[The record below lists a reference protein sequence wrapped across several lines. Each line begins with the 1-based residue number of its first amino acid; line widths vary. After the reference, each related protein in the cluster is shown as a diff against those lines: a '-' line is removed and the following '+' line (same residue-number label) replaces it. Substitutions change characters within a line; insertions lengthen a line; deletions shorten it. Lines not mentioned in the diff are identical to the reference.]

1 MAQHS
6 AQNTQ
11 IQLIDHLESLETW
24 MLQKK
29 ENPQIQQ
36 VYLLESQLDQ
46 RVFTEGLSTFPEQF
60 EIYSTT
66 NDSFQNEAWLQAYH
80 QVKSLKQ
87 IQIQLFHPVA
97 FDLSSLL
104 YGPLLQSA
112 LAFFEKS
119 FQYQALRTVSAPKI
133 ANFVQHQQ
141 GIVLSLEFENHHL
154 LIQTT
159 AISADQTPKLT
170 WTNFYRDLQSPAQS
184 AIEQFQL
191 HLDSAMSAFELE
203 QNQSFYAKD
212 QERSRPILGE
222 FFSFENHDNYR
233 LYVEIC
239 QWIHRA
245 KVSKTAVFLKNA
257 NIHPSVYLHPT
268 VDLNGEVS
276 IGANT
281 KIWHFSKLM
290 GPVSIGEN
298 CSFGQNVV
306 IEKGVQI
313 GRNVKVQN
321 NVSIYAGVI
330 LEDDVFCGPSMVFT
344 NVGTPR
350 SHYPR
355 RNEYATTRI
364 QKGTSIGANATIV
377 CGNTLGK
384 YVFVG
389 AGAVVTKDM
398 PDYAL
403 VYGNPAKIQGWAC
416 YCGIRLNL
424 GVDQSSSEDCTCSH
438 CGKKYHREGLVVREI

>member
-1 MAQHS
+1 MSQQS
-6 AQNTQ
+6 AQTTQ
-11 IQLIDHLESLETW
+11 ITLIDHLEHLEDW
-24 MLQKK
+24 MLQKQA
-29 ENPQIQQ
+29 NPNVQQ
-36 VYLLESQLDQ
+36 AYLLESQLDQ
-46 RVFTEGLSTFPEQF
+46 RVFTEGLSSFPKQF
-60 EIYSTT
+60 EIYTT
-66 NDSFQNEAWLQAYH
+66 TVDSFQNEAWLKAYEA
-80 QVKSLKQ
+80 SRPIKQ

-119 FQYQALRTVSAPKI
+119 CQSQTLRTASAPKI

-141 GIVLSLEFENHHL
+141 GIVLSLEFEHHHL

-159 AISADQTPKLT
+159 AISASQTPKLT
-170 WTNFYRDLQSPAQS
+170 WTHFYQDAYHQNQST
-184 AIEQFQL
+184 IEQFQL
-191 HLDSAMSAFELE
+191 HLATAMSAFELE
-203 QNQSFYAKD
+203 QNQSFYVKD
-212 QERSRPILGE
+212 QETAKPILGE
-222 FFSFENHDNYR
+222 FFTFDQHDNYR

-257 NIHPSVYLHPT
+257 QIHPSVYLHPT
-268 VDLNGEVS
+268 VELNGEVS

-281 KIWHFSKLM
+281 KIWHFSKLI

-350 SHYPR
+350 SHFPR
-355 RNEYATTRI
+355 RNEYATTLV

-416 YCGIRLNL
+416 YCGIRLSM
-424 GVDQSSSEDCTCSH
+424 GVDGHSSENCTCDH
-438 CGKKYHREGLVVREI
+438 CGRKYHRTGLVVSEV